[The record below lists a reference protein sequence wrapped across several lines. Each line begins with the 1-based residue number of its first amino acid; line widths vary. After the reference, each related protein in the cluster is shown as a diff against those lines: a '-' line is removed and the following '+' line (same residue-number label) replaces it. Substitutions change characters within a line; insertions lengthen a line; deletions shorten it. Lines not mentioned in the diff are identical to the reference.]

1 MSSLQKEILDG
12 GPVMIFFYQLAV
24 SKVKVSKS
32 TDNAAH
38 VNISHNNHAVKESL
52 NMTSI
57 LW

>member
-1 MSSLQKEILDG
+1 
-12 GPVMIFFYQLAV
+12 MIFFNQLAV